1 MLLDTRKGGL
11 MLPKR
16 IPAGKFKAECLK
28 IMDEVQ
34 QKKIHVIITKRN
46 IPVAEMVPIKEKKR
60 SSFGWM
66 KNTGKINSDIID
78 PIDEEWDACT

>member
-1 MLLDTRKGGL
+1 

-34 QKKIHVIITKRN
+34 QKKLHIIITKRN
-46 IPVAEMVPIKEKKR
+46 IPVAEMIPIDEPPK

-66 KNTGKINSDIID
+66 KGTGHVARDIIS
-78 PIDEEWDACT
+78 PIDEVWDAER

>member
-1 MLLDTRKGGL
+1 MIRKT
-11 MLPKR
+11 

-34 QKKIHVIITKRN
+34 AKQIHVIITKRN
-46 IPVAEMVPIKEKKR
+46 IPVAEMVPIEKKTK

-66 KNTGKINSDIID
+66 KGTGKVIGDIIK
-78 PIDEEWDACT
+78 PIDEVWDACS